1 VEANTHSRQ
10 TTTSAA
16 SALGEFLAWLWVPN
30 RQVRARGFATVRLA
44 VFPGHLVITP
54 RFKQDLFNYMLG
66 IPESTEYDWQ
76 AVVIERLRP
85 AGQVGVHVEVG
96 GDLGMVA
103 VGYRSQRRLVEALR
117 AAGFAVVER
126 TRWGWE
132 APRPVAQAD
141 LYGYVD
147 QLPACV
153 SAT

>member
-1 VEANTHSRQ
+1 
-10 TTTSAA
+10 
-16 SALGEFLAWLWVPN
+16 
-30 RQVRARGFATVRLA
+30 
-44 VFPGHLVITP
+44 LVITP

-85 AGQVGVHVEVG
+85 AGQVGVLVEVG